1 MKLTFE
7 KTKSGGWFIV
17 LPEWT
22 GSQAAL
28 AMVAGADKLLDT
40 FHDGSGIVTL
50 EVYLANVKEDMF
62 LLKRL
67 FKSFGGAVYHAH
79 APNYYG
85 PIWLCE
91 VTKLVFGGHLPKRI
105 YFKYLENE
113 KI

>member
-1 MKLTFE
+1 MILTFE
-7 KTKSGGWFIV
+7 KLDKGGWYIV
-17 LPEWT
+17 LPEWE
-22 GSQAAL
+22 GPQSAL

-40 FHDGSGIVTL
+40 FHDGSGIVKL
-50 EVYLANVKEDMF
+50 EVHLTNVKKG
-62 LLKRL
+62 LYKLKRL
-67 FKSFGGAVYHAH
+67 FKSFGGAVYHAD

-91 VTKLVFGGHLPKRI
+91 VTKFVFGGNLPKRI